1 MDTGGLMA
9 ENEIDIAV
17 PRGRVFEILADPD
30 RYAEWVVGASRVRD
44 ADSTW
49 PAPGARL
56 HHSVG
61 ADPLTVDDSTEVLEC
76 EEPDRLVLLAHIG
89 PLGSFRVELLLRD
102 DGEATHVTMLEH
114 PVEGISKLGG
124 PATSAVIKLRNALS
138 LDRLKEL
145 AES

>member
-9 ENEIDIAV
+9 ENEIDIAA
-17 PRGRVFEILADPD
+17 PRERVFEILADPD
-30 RYAEWVVGASRVRD
+30 RYAEWVVGTSRIRD
-44 ADSTW
+44 AESTW

-61 ADPLTVDDSTEVLEC
+61 ADPLTVDDSTELLEC
-76 EEPDRLVLLAHIG
+76 EEPERLVLLAHIG
-89 PLGSFRVELLLRD
+89 PLGSFRVELLLRA
-102 DGEATHVTMLEH
+102 DGKATHVTMLEQ
-114 PVEGISKLGG
+114 PVEGISKLVG
-124 PATSAVIKLRNALS
+124 PATSAVIKLRNSLS